1 MLILGC
7 NCTTMEFDDI
17 ITFVV
22 VVGGIL
28 LSAFGGKKKPKQKAT
43 TPSPRTTSGQQRQA
57 AKPVV
62 QRQAVAPATRRETI
76 TMMPPIP
83 VDDAKPAAEPK
94 PFIPIHEVKRQT
106 TSGSDDISASD
117 PYSIE
122 ASHFASTEHDWRKAI
137 IASEILKTK
146 F

>member
-1 MLILGC
+1 
-7 NCTTMEFDDI
+7 MEFDDI

-43 TPSPRTTSGQQRQA
+43 TPPPRTASGQQRQA
-57 AKPVV
+57 KPVE
-62 QRQAVAPATRRETI
+62 QRQAVAPASGRVSFS
-76 TMMPPIP
+76 MMPPIP

-94 PFIPIHEVKRQT
+94 PFIPMHEVKRQT
-106 TSGSDDISASD
+106 TTGSDDISASD